1 MAREKHKQPEVQIDD
16 LHPVHDGFVHAYKGT
31 ATLQGVRAYAYLDIV
46 ERGHWPPGL
55 YLPGAY
61 ELTFSYERLSK
72 KGSMDPHRLQ
82 DTGDRLVAHLRER
95 MLAQMREAGWQ
106 VVGKTKEGRDIW
118 QHRPSLT
125 PLQSVLLGGAP
136 EMEAVVP
143 QVSPSMEQ
151 AKREEGR
158 LPAEKSSQCDAT
170 RVQQQT
176 RVYTSRA
183 ITFTCRQCGRIVT
196 EQRFPSHT
204 PLYCSNP
211 ACKQEA
217 TRKKTCERVAKY
229 RRLHPDARKKQRA

>member
-72 KGSMDPHRLQ
+72 KGSMDLHRLQ
-82 DTGDRLVAHLRER
+82 DIGDVLIARLREQMLSR
-95 MLAQMREAGWQ
+95 MRAVGWQ
-106 VVGKTKEGRDIW
+106 VVGKTKQGRDIW
-118 QHRPSLT
+118 QHHPSLS
-125 PLQSVLLGGAP
+125 PAQSVLPGVAP
-136 EMEAVVP
+136 E
-143 QVSPSMEQ
+143 MEQ

-158 LPAEKSSQCDAT
+158 LPAEKSSQCNAT

-217 TRKKTCERVAKY
+217 TRKKTRERVAKY